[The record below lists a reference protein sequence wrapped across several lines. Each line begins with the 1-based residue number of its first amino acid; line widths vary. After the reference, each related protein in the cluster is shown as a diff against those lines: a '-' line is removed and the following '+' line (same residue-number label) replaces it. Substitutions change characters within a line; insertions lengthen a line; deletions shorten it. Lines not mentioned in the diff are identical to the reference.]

1 MSYKVT
7 LIPGDG
13 SGPEVIAAAKRVV
26 EATGVAIEWEQA
38 EAGAA
43 MIEKYGTPLPDE
55 TIESIRRNGVAL
67 KGPVTTP
74 VGTGFRS
81 VNVAMRKIFDLYAN
95 VRPAKTYPGVISRY
109 DNIDLV
115 VVRENTEDL
124 YAGIEHMVGEDAA
137 ESIKLITRKGCERI
151 IRYAFDF
158 AVREGRKKVTA
169 VHKANI
175 MKCTDGMFLDIAR
188 QIAKEYPQIEF
199 NDSIVD
205 AMCMR
210 LVMHPEDY
218 DVLVCPNLYGDIVSD
233 LCAGLVGGLGLTPSA
248 NIGVSGAIFE
258 PIHGSA
264 PDIAG
269 QHKINPTAAILS
281 ASLMLA
287 HLGEAKAAADIEQ
300 AVTKV
305 ISEGKTLTRI
315 WAALLPQKNLQTQS
329 LRHCNIHRKHKSW
342 KFKNLNFQLFF
353 LCFFFFFTCFTA
365 ACHHPST
372 KPAEMASV
380 WHTLLHCP
388 QRIHSGLLI
397 FFVTSTPMGQIFSQA
412 PQWSQREASTSM

>member
-95 VRPAKTYPGVISRY
+95 VRPAKTYPGVITRFE
-109 DNIDLV
+109 NIDLV

-287 HLGEAKAAADIEQ
+287 HLSEAKAAADIEQ

-305 ISEGKTLTRI
+305 ISEGKTLTQDMGGTASTEEFADAVI
-315 WAALLPQKNLQTQS
+315 AAL
-329 LRHCNIHRKHKSW
+329 
-342 KFKNLNFQLFF
+342 
-353 LCFFFFFTCFTA
+353 
-365 ACHHPST
+365 
-372 KPAEMASV
+372 
-380 WHTLLHCP
+380 
-388 QRIHSGLLI
+388 
-397 FFVTSTPMGQIFSQA
+397 
-412 PQWSQREASTSM
+412 

>member
-95 VRPAKTYPGVISRY
+95 VRPAKTYPGVITRFE
-109 DNIDLV
+109 NIDLV

-305 ISEGKTLTRI
+305 ISEGKTLTQDMGSVI
-315 WAALLPQKNLQTQS
+315 LTKN
-329 LRHCNIHRKHKSW
+329 
-342 KFKNLNFQLFF
+342 
-353 LCFFFFFTCFTA
+353 
-365 ACHHPST
+365 T
-372 KPAEMASV
+372 KAGNSK
-380 WHTLLHCP
+380 
-388 QRIHSGLLI
+388 I
-397 FFVTSTPMGQIFSQA
+397 
-412 PQWSQREASTSM
+412 

>member
-1 MSYKVT
+1 MAYKVT

-26 EATGVAIEWEQA
+26 EATGVAIQWEQA

-43 MIEKYGTPLPDE
+43 MIEKCGTPLPDE

-95 VRPAKTYPGVISRY
+95 VRPAKTYPGVITRFE
-109 DNIDLV
+109 NIDLV

-305 ISEGKTLTRI
+305 ISEGKTLTQDMGGTASTEEFADAVI
-315 WAALLPQKNLQTQS
+315 AAL
-329 LRHCNIHRKHKSW
+329 
-342 KFKNLNFQLFF
+342 
-353 LCFFFFFTCFTA
+353 
-365 ACHHPST
+365 
-372 KPAEMASV
+372 
-380 WHTLLHCP
+380 
-388 QRIHSGLLI
+388 
-397 FFVTSTPMGQIFSQA
+397 
-412 PQWSQREASTSM
+412 

>member
-1 MSYKVT
+1 MAHHVT

-13 SGPEVIAAAKRVV
+13 SGPEVIAAAKKVV
-26 EATGVAIEWEQA
+26 EATGVDIQWE
-38 EAGAA
+38 EAHAGVA
-43 MIEKYGTPLPDE
+43 MIEKCGTPLPDE
-55 TIESIRRNGVAL
+55 TIASIRKTGVAL
-67 KGPVTTP
+67 KGPVATP

-81 VNVAMRKIFDLYAN
+81 VNVAMRKTFDLYAN
-95 VRPAKTYPGVISRY
+95 VRPAKTYPGVITKFE
-109 DNIDLV
+109 NIDLV
-115 VVRENTEDL
+115 IVRENTEDL
-124 YAGIEHMVGEDAA
+124 YAGIERMVDEDTA
-137 ESIKLITRKGCERI
+137 ESIKLFTRKGCERI
-151 IRYAFDF
+151 IRYAFEY

-188 QIAKEYPQIEF
+188 EIAKEYPQIQF

-248 NIGVSGAIFE
+248 NIGVDGAIFE

-287 HLGEAKAAADIEQ
+287 HLGEGKAAASIEK
-300 AVTKV
+300 AIEKV
-305 ISEGKTLTRI
+305 IGEGKVLT
-315 WAALLPQKNLQTQS
+315 
-329 LRHCNIHRKHKSW
+329 
-342 KFKNLNFQLFF
+342 
-353 LCFFFFFTCFTA
+353 
-365 ACHHPST
+365 
-372 KPAEMASV
+372 V
-380 WHTLLHCP
+380 D
-388 QRIHSGLLI
+388 
-397 FFVTSTPMGQIFSQA
+397 MGGT
-412 PQWSQREASTSM
+412 ASTEEFADAVISAL

>member
-1 MSYKVT
+1 MSYKIT

-124 YAGIEHMVGEDAA
+124 YAGIEHMVDEDAA

-305 ISEGKTLTRI
+305 ISEGKTLTQDMGGTASTEEFADAVI
-315 WAALLPQKNLQTQS
+315 AAL
-329 LRHCNIHRKHKSW
+329 
-342 KFKNLNFQLFF
+342 
-353 LCFFFFFTCFTA
+353 
-365 ACHHPST
+365 
-372 KPAEMASV
+372 
-380 WHTLLHCP
+380 
-388 QRIHSGLLI
+388 
-397 FFVTSTPMGQIFSQA
+397 
-412 PQWSQREASTSM
+412 

>member
-1 MSYKVT
+1 MTYHVT

-13 SGPEVIAAAKRVV
+13 SGPEVIAAAKKVV
-26 EATGVAIEWEQA
+26 EATGVDIQWEMA

-55 TIESIRRNGVAL
+55 TIESIRKTGVAL
-67 KGPVTTP
+67 KGPITTP

-81 VNVAMRKIFDLYAN
+81 VNVALRKTFDLYAN
-95 VRPAKTYPGVISRY
+95 VRPAKTYPGVITKFE
-109 DNIDLV
+109 NIDLV
-115 VVRENTEDL
+115 IVRENTEDL
-124 YAGIEHMVGEDAA
+124 YAGIERMVDENTA
-137 ESIKLITRKGCERI
+137 ESIKLFTRKGCERI
-151 IRYAFDF
+151 IRYAFEY

-188 QIAKEYPQIEF
+188 EIAKEYPQIQF

-248 NIGVSGAIFE
+248 NIGVDGAIFE

-287 HLGEAKAAADIEQ
+287 HLGESKAAASIER
-300 AVTKV
+300 AVENV
-305 ISEGKTLTRI
+305 IDEGTILT
-315 WAALLPQKNLQTQS
+315 
-329 LRHCNIHRKHKSW
+329 
-342 KFKNLNFQLFF
+342 FD
-353 LCFFFFFTCFTA
+353 
-365 ACHHPST
+365 
-372 KPAEMASV
+372 
-380 WHTLLHCP
+380 
-388 QRIHSGLLI
+388 
-397 FFVTSTPMGQIFSQA
+397 MGGT
-412 PQWSQREASTSM
+412 ASTEEFADAVIASLN

>member
-1 MSYKVT
+1 MAYHIT

-13 SGPEVIAAAKRVV
+13 SGPEVISAAKRVV
-26 EATGVAIEWEQA
+26 EATGVPIEWEQA

-43 MIEKYGTPLPDE
+43 MIETYGTPLPEE
-55 TIESIRRNGVAL
+55 TIASIRRNGVAL

-81 VNVAMRKIFDLYAN
+81 VNVAMRKQFDLYAN
-95 VRPAKTYPGVISRY
+95 VRPAKTYPGVITKF
-109 DNIDLV
+109 DHIDLV

-124 YAGIEHMVGEDAA
+124 YAGIEHMIGDDAA

-188 QIAKEYPQIEF
+188 QISKEYPQIVF
-199 NDSIVD
+199 DDSIVD

-218 DVLVCPNLYGDIVSD
+218 DVLVCPNLYGDIISD

-248 NIGVSGAIFE
+248 NIGVGGAIFE

-281 ASLMLA
+281 ASMMLA
-287 HLGEAKAAADIEQ
+287 HLGEAKAAASIEQ

-305 ISEGKTLTRI
+305 ISEGKTLTQDMGGNASTEDFTDAVI
-315 WAALLPQKNLQTQS
+315 AALK
-329 LRHCNIHRKHKSW
+329 
-342 KFKNLNFQLFF
+342 
-353 LCFFFFFTCFTA
+353 
-365 ACHHPST
+365 
-372 KPAEMASV
+372 
-380 WHTLLHCP
+380 
-388 QRIHSGLLI
+388 
-397 FFVTSTPMGQIFSQA
+397 
-412 PQWSQREASTSM
+412 

>member
-95 VRPAKTYPGVISRY
+95 VRPAKTYPGVITRFE
-109 DNIDLV
+109 NIDLV

-281 ASLMLA
+281 ASQMLA

-305 ISEGKTLTRI
+305 ISEGKTLTQDMGGTASTEEFADAVI
-315 WAALLPQKNLQTQS
+315 AAL
-329 LRHCNIHRKHKSW
+329 
-342 KFKNLNFQLFF
+342 
-353 LCFFFFFTCFTA
+353 
-365 ACHHPST
+365 
-372 KPAEMASV
+372 
-380 WHTLLHCP
+380 
-388 QRIHSGLLI
+388 
-397 FFVTSTPMGQIFSQA
+397 
-412 PQWSQREASTSM
+412 

>member
-1 MSYKVT
+1 MAHHVT

-13 SGPEVIAAAKRVV
+13 SGPEVIAAAKKVV
-26 EATGVAIEWEQA
+26 ESTGVDIQWEEA
-38 EAGAA
+38 HAGAA

-55 TIESIRRNGVAL
+55 TIASIRKTGVAL
-67 KGPVTTP
+67 KGPVATP

-81 VNVAMRKIFDLYAN
+81 VNVAMRKTFDLYAN
-95 VRPAKTYPGVISRY
+95 VRPAKTYPGVITKFE
-109 DNIDLV
+109 NIDLV
-115 VVRENTEDL
+115 IVRENTEDL
-124 YAGIEHMVGEDAA
+124 YAGIERMVDEDTA
-137 ESIKLITRKGCERI
+137 ESIKLFTRKGCERI
-151 IRYAFDF
+151 IRYAFEY

-188 QIAKEYPQIEF
+188 EIAKEYPQIQF

-248 NIGVSGAIFE
+248 NIGVDGAIFE

-287 HLGEAKAAADIEQ
+287 HLGEGKAAASIEK
-300 AVTKV
+300 AVEQVIGQGKVLTVDMGGTASTEEFADAV
-305 ISEGKTLTRI
+305 IS
-315 WAALLPQKNLQTQS
+315 AL
-329 LRHCNIHRKHKSW
+329 
-342 KFKNLNFQLFF
+342 
-353 LCFFFFFTCFTA
+353 
-365 ACHHPST
+365 
-372 KPAEMASV
+372 
-380 WHTLLHCP
+380 
-388 QRIHSGLLI
+388 
-397 FFVTSTPMGQIFSQA
+397 
-412 PQWSQREASTSM
+412 

>member
-1 MSYKVT
+1 MSEKKLHHVT

-26 EATGVAIEWEQA
+26 EATSVPIEWDEM

-43 MIEKYGTPLPDE
+43 MIEKYGTPLPDRVLD
-55 TIESIRRNGVAL
+55 SIRRTGVAL
-67 KGPVTTP
+67 KGPITTP

-81 VNVAMRKIFDLYAN
+81 VNVALRKTFDLYAN
-95 VRPAKTYPGVISRY
+95 VRPAKTLPGLAGRFENV
-109 DNIDLV
+109 DLV
-115 VVRENTEDL
+115 IVRENTEDL

-151 IRYAFDF
+151 VRYAFEY

-175 MKCTDGMFLDIAR
+175 MKCTDGLFLDVAR
-188 QIAKEYPQIEF
+188 QIAKEYPQIAF
-199 NDSIVD
+199 DDSIVD

-248 NIGVSGAIFE
+248 NIGEDGAIFE

-287 HLGEAKAAADIEQ
+287 HLGEAEAAASITH
-300 AVTKV
+300 AVTTV
-305 ISEGKTLTRI
+305 IAAGKMLTQDMGGNASTEEFADAVI
-315 WAALLPQKNLQTQS
+315 AAL
-329 LRHCNIHRKHKSW
+329 
-342 KFKNLNFQLFF
+342 
-353 LCFFFFFTCFTA
+353 
-365 ACHHPST
+365 
-372 KPAEMASV
+372 
-380 WHTLLHCP
+380 
-388 QRIHSGLLI
+388 
-397 FFVTSTPMGQIFSQA
+397 
-412 PQWSQREASTSM
+412 

>member
-13 SGPEVIAAAKRVV
+13 SGPEVIAAAKKVV
-26 EATGVAIEWEQA
+26 EATGIAIEWEQA

-43 MIEKYGTPLPDE
+43 MIEKYGTPLPEE

-95 VRPAKTYPGVISRY
+95 VRPAKTYPGVITRFE
-109 DNIDLV
+109 NIDLV

-281 ASLMLA
+281 ASMMLA
-287 HLGEAKAAADIEQ
+287 HLGETKAAASIEQ

-305 ISEGKTLTRI
+305 ISEGKTLTQDMGGTASTEEFADAVI
-315 WAALLPQKNLQTQS
+315 AAL
-329 LRHCNIHRKHKSW
+329 
-342 KFKNLNFQLFF
+342 
-353 LCFFFFFTCFTA
+353 A
-365 ACHHPST
+365 
-372 KPAEMASV
+372 
-380 WHTLLHCP
+380 
-388 QRIHSGLLI
+388 
-397 FFVTSTPMGQIFSQA
+397 
-412 PQWSQREASTSM
+412 

>member
-1 MSYKVT
+1 MSYTVT

-26 EATGVAIEWEQA
+26 EATGVPIVWEQA

-43 MIEKYGTPLPDE
+43 MIEACGTPLPEE
-55 TIESIRRNGVAL
+55 TIASIRKNKVAL

-81 VNVAMRKIFDLYAN
+81 VNVEMRKRFDLYAN

-109 DNIDLV
+109 ENIDLV

-151 IRYAFDF
+151 IRYAFEF

-175 MKCTDGMFLDIAR
+175 MKCTDGMFLNIAR
-188 QIAKEYPQIEF
+188 EIAKEYPQIEF

-248 NIGVSGAIFE
+248 NIGVDGAIFD

-281 ASLMLA
+281 ASMMLA
-287 HLGEAKAAADIEQ
+287 HLGEAKAAASIEK
-300 AVTKV
+300 AIIKV
-305 ISEGKTLTRI
+305 IGEGKILTQDMGGSASTEAFTDAVI
-315 WAALLPQKNLQTQS
+315 AAL
-329 LRHCNIHRKHKSW
+329 
-342 KFKNLNFQLFF
+342 
-353 LCFFFFFTCFTA
+353 A
-365 ACHHPST
+365 
-372 KPAEMASV
+372 
-380 WHTLLHCP
+380 
-388 QRIHSGLLI
+388 
-397 FFVTSTPMGQIFSQA
+397 
-412 PQWSQREASTSM
+412 

>member
-13 SGPEVIAAAKRVV
+13 SGPEVIVAAKRVV

-264 PDIAG
+264 PDITG

-305 ISEGKTLTRI
+305 ISEGKTLTQDMGGTASTEEFADAVI
-315 WAALLPQKNLQTQS
+315 AAL
-329 LRHCNIHRKHKSW
+329 
-342 KFKNLNFQLFF
+342 
-353 LCFFFFFTCFTA
+353 
-365 ACHHPST
+365 
-372 KPAEMASV
+372 
-380 WHTLLHCP
+380 
-388 QRIHSGLLI
+388 
-397 FFVTSTPMGQIFSQA
+397 
-412 PQWSQREASTSM
+412 

>member
-1 MSYKVT
+1 MAHHVT

-13 SGPEVIAAAKRVV
+13 SGPEVIAAAKKVV
-26 EATGVAIEWEQA
+26 EATGVDIQWEEA
-38 EAGAA
+38 HAGAA
-43 MIEKYGTPLPDE
+43 MIEKCGTPLPDE
-55 TIESIRRNGVAL
+55 TIASIRKTGVAL
-67 KGPVTTP
+67 KGPVATP
-74 VGTGFRS
+74 VGKGFRS
-81 VNVAMRKIFDLYAN
+81 VNVAMRKTFDLYAN
-95 VRPAKTYPGVISRY
+95 VRPAKTYPGVITKFQ
-109 DNIDLV
+109 NIDLV
-115 VVRENTEDL
+115 IVRENTEDL
-124 YAGIEHMVGEDAA
+124 YAGIERMVDEDTA
-137 ESIKLITRKGCERI
+137 ESIKLFTRKGCERI
-151 IRYAFDF
+151 IRYAFEY

-188 QIAKEYPQIEF
+188 EIAKEYPQIQF

-248 NIGVSGAIFE
+248 NIGVDGAIFE

-287 HLGEAKAAADIEQ
+287 HLGEGKAAASIEK
-300 AVTKV
+300 AVEKV
-305 ISEGKTLTRI
+305 IDEGKVLT
-315 WAALLPQKNLQTQS
+315 
-329 LRHCNIHRKHKSW
+329 
-342 KFKNLNFQLFF
+342 
-353 LCFFFFFTCFTA
+353 
-365 ACHHPST
+365 
-372 KPAEMASV
+372 V
-380 WHTLLHCP
+380 D
-388 QRIHSGLLI
+388 
-397 FFVTSTPMGQIFSQA
+397 MGGT
-412 PQWSQREASTSM
+412 ASTEEFAEAVISAL